1 MTTRETTR
9 LADLCNL
16 IADPVRPGA
25 RPGALYLGLEHL
37 ASGRLVPIG
46 GGSASDVRSTASA
59 FQPGDVLYG
68 KLRPYLDK
76 AILAMEAGV
85 CTTELLV
92 LRAKADIDPRFL
104 VAVVHSPRFVEYA
117 VAGTTG
123 VQHPRT
129 SWAHVRDFEVPAFPF
144 DEQRRIA
151 DLLWLVHEAI
161 GLSEALVEEGQALKR
176 AAMQTLFT
184 RGLRGEAQ
192 KKTEIGPVPESWKV
206 STLGQMAQLER
217 GRFMHRPRNEPRF
230 YGGAMPFVQTGD
242 VVRSGGRIREF
253 VQTLN
258 EDGVA
263 ISRVFPAGTI
273 LITIA
278 ANIGFTG
285 ILQFDSACPDSLI
298 AITPDQSLNV
308 EFLEYFLQTQQ
319 GEMDKLAPKGTQKN
333 INIQFLTPWTV
344 VVPSNDEQR
353 EVVAILE
360 AIDRKIDLHRRKRA
374 VLDDLFKVL
383 LHKLMTGEI
392 QVADLDLSE
401 VGDPTGLRAGLSRS
415 CEPVVRPP
423 FVARAKIQH
432 TARRAGA
439 EE

>member
-1 MTTRETTR
+1 MVSVDLHNSDSKTEGFGVMNGATVR
-9 LADLCNL
+9 LADLCEL
-16 IADPVRPGA
+16 IREPIKPGA
-25 RPGALYLGLEHL
+25 RPDALYLGLEHL
-37 ASGRLVPIG
+37 VSGQLVRTG
-46 GGSASDVRSTASA
+46 GGQASEMRSTTSA

-76 AILAMEAGV
+76 AVLADEVGV

-92 LRAKADIDPRFL
+92 LRAKTDVDPRFL
-104 VAVVHSPRFVEYA
+104 AAVVHSPDFVEYA

-129 SWAHVRDFEVPAFPF
+129 SWSHIREFEVSAFTL
-144 DEQRRIA
+144 DEQQRIA
-151 DLLWLVHEAI
+151 DLIWLVHEAANR
-161 GLSEALVEEGQALKR
+161 SEALVKEGQTLKR

-184 RGLRGEAQ
+184 RGLRSEAQ
-192 KKTEIGPVPESWKV
+192 KETEIGPVPASWKV
-206 STLGQMAQLER
+206 STLGEMAQLER

-230 YGGAMPFVQTGD
+230 YGGETPFVQTGD
-242 VVRSGGRIREF
+242 IVRSGGRIRKF

-285 ILQFDSACPDSLI
+285 ILQFDSACPDSLV
-298 AITPDQSLNV
+298 AITPNQLLNV

-333 INIQFLTPWTV
+333 INIQFLTPWPV
-344 VVPSNDEQR
+344 VVPPNDEQH
-353 EVVAILE
+353 EIVAILD

-374 VLDDLFKVL
+374 VLDDLFKTL
-383 LHKLMTGEI
+383 LHKLMTREI
-392 QVADLDLSE
+392 RVGKLDL
-401 VGDPTGLRAGLSRS
+401 AINYHSRS
-415 CEPVVRPP
+415 
-423 FVARAKIQH
+423 A
-432 TARRAGA
+432 
-439 EE
+439 